1 MKRARLP
8 GLRQAEYRV
17 KEQAMTV
24 EGWTRFKTQEAADS
38 FRHEH
43 YLFVY
48 TAALELTGSPE
59 EAHRLA
65 AQVFDNVRNRF
76 SDVPLSKN
84 CDHFLAAQVNL
95 LYAKG
100 LQKSGRNPRR
110 ETHSRFGAGSVP
122 ATEPARAENISDEA
136 AESYAL
142 PTEEPPASLNPLSQ
156 PSAESTFVVDSA
168 SGEGKNNPAVYITI
182 SVGTGMP
189 AASSVPPAVAAP
201 VEQEAVPRGT
211 WAPSQTMSAAQPS
224 GAFSTV
230 TVAQPPVPVA
240 PIQPV
245 QPPTSVAEA
254 SAVQTNDRK
263 MPYPSATRIEQT
275 QPARPEPVQNIQTVR
290 MEAAPPP
297 PERVIYDPKDT
308 EFWAPTADAV
318 EKMVAEPPPD
328 PELDMEGS
336 EEKHSVFL
344 TLLNGLLMLGV
355 VGIIIYLL
363 VRLNGTY
370 KFF

>member
-1 MKRARLP
+1 
-8 GLRQAEYRV
+8 
-17 KEQAMTV
+17 MTV

-65 AQVFDNVRNRF
+65 AQVFTNVRNRF

-100 LQKSGRNPRR
+100 LQKSGRKSQR
-110 ETHSRFGAGSVP
+110 EDRNRFGTAVAP
-122 ATEPARAENISDEA
+122 AADPAEVVNIPDEA
-136 AESYAL
+136 AESYPL
-142 PTEEPPASLNPLSQ
+142 PTEEPAASSNPPPQ
-156 PSAESTFVVDSA
+156 PSAESTFVVDTA

-182 SVGTGMP
+182 SVGTGTP
-189 AASSVPPAVAAP
+189 AVSSVPQTVAAP
-201 VEQEAVPRGT
+201 AEQEAAPRGT
-211 WAPSQTMSAAQPS
+211 WAPPQTMTAAQPS
-224 GAFSTV
+224 GTYSTV
-230 TVAQPPVPVA
+230 SVAKPPVPVA
-240 PIQPV
+240 PI
-245 QPPTSVAEA
+245 PPERPPAPIAEA
-254 SAVQTNDRK
+254 SAVQTNARN
-263 MPYPSATRIEQT
+263 MPPPSAMQIEQP
-275 QPARPEPVQNIQTVR
+275 QAARPEPVQNIQTVR
-290 MEAAPPP
+290 KEAAPPP
-297 PERVIYDPKDT
+297 PERVVYNPKDT